1 MARLK
6 QNPMAEIISLWR
18 EDDNKNGILSI
29 NLHPYQKFISQ
40 KKLKDA
46 LERVIIEI
54 VNLVGL
60 NINDIKKNDHLQ
72 NQLRFVSGL
81 GEKRS
86 KNLL

>member
-1 MARLK
+1 M
-6 QNPMAEIISLWR
+6 
-18 EDDNKNGILSI
+18 
-29 NLHPYQKFISQ
+29 NLHPYQKFINQ

-72 NQLRFVSGL
+72 SQLRFICGL

>member
-1 MARLK
+1 M
-6 QNPMAEIISLWR
+6 
-18 EDDNKNGILSI
+18 
-29 NLHPYQKFISQ
+29 NLHPYQKFINQ

-72 NQLRFVSGL
+72 SQLRFVCGL
-81 GEKRS
+81 G
-86 KNLL
+86 

>member
-6 QNPMAEIISLWR
+6 QNPMAEIISLWS
-18 EDDNKNGILSI
+18 EDDSKNGILSI
-29 NLHPYQKFISQ
+29 NLHPYQKYINQ

-46 LERVIIEI
+46 LERVIVEI

-72 NQLRFVSGL
+72 SQLRFVSGL
-81 GEKRS
+81 G
-86 KNLL
+86 